1 MTKEERVSYW
11 HSLIEQQESSGLS
24 VLDFCRENHRSP
36 YQFYRWRRRFR
47 QKGREEN
54 SAGFLELVPRPA
66 RTLRSGVRIMV
77 GDTLCI
83 EVERGFDP
91 AALRTVIK
99 VLDVK

>member
-11 HSLIEQQESSGLS
+11 QRVIEQQESSGLS

-47 QKGREEN
+47 QKGTEEI
-54 SAGFLELVPRPA
+54 SGGFLELVPRPA
-66 RTLRSGVRIMV
+66 HPRSGVRIMV